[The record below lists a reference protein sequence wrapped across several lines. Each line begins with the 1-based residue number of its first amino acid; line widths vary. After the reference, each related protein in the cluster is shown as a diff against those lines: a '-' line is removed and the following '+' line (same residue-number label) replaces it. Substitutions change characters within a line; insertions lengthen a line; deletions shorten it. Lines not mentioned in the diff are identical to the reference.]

1 MHVVFRNCTRNEV
14 NVAIAPSRIR
24 GQQLECEGKEADY
37 PLKLLYLNS
46 VHSRALLE
54 HRDFGRSL
62 GHFNQFNPIILFC
75 LLEITTTIQPR
86 SPLFCRSVDSWIS
99 QTRGHACKCCK
110 APHLL
115 NFMLTSKL
123 KYNRTILNIIENI
136 IGFSCH

>member
-24 GQQLECEGKEADY
+24 GQQLECEGMEADY

-54 HRDFGRSL
+54 HRDFGRSP

-75 LLEITTTIQPR
+75 LPEITTTIQPR

-99 QTRGHACKCCK
+99 QTRGRLRDRPSHIGGAVVD
-110 APHLL
+110 
-115 NFMLTSKL
+115 FGTF
-123 KYNRTILNIIENI
+123 YILRES
-136 IGFSCH
+136 FSLFPPEG